1 MKLLET
7 LEHEVLSYLLLPSM
21 RLPHQKEKKY
31 FEVSNIVVALFVV
44 LTLVLVIVQF
54 QVSSSYEALAKRLG
68 VFDAQSQS
76 VNITYLDYEEQS
88 AIMRSSNFLIS
99 EKGQEF
105 TSSPAKVIYIEPIS
119 VETVVSQK

>member
-1 MKLLET
+1 
-7 LEHEVLSYLLLPSM
+7 M